1 MEEKF
6 TVAEFKKYI
15 QSQKSSGSIFYFC
28 TAENIRK
35 ANQKAENNDDDTKPS
50 VDKCVYY
57 GNDRCGCLE
66 RESFYCDGICH
77 HYKEE

>member
-15 QSQKSSGSIFYFC
+15 QSQDSFGDVMYFC

-35 ANQKAENNDDDTKPS
+35 ANLP
-50 VDKCVYY
+50 
-57 GNDRCGCLE
+57 
-66 RESFYCDGICH
+66 
-77 HYKEE
+77 KEETTDEESEDPYLQFQIND